1 MKLKTNLIRI
11 TLLLALLFLPTSA
24 ALAQS
29 PGGDVVLFGQNYT
42 LESGETQNGS
52 VAVIGGNASA
62 EEDTKINGDV
72 ALIGGNL
79 SLLGD
84 VKGDVAVIGG
94 NLTISGTIDG
104 NIVII
109 GGQALLSET
118 AVVNGDIATIGGNV
132 EKEPGAEVT
141 GNITNNAPPV
151 INVPDVPNVPN
162 VPNIPNVPNTPETP
176 DVNVNVNPLWNVAG
190 KIGQAFLVAIVG
202 MLLTLFLQPQLD
214 RVGGAITRQPFIA
227 GGYGLLVFIIAPV
240 VIFILAVTIILIPI
254 ALIVGLAV
262 PLAWLFGMIAFGQ
275 EVGDRFTKAI
285 NQTWAPVLSTGFGTF
300 LLVLVTG
307 LVNLVPCVGWLP
319 SFLITLLAVGGV
331 AMTWFGTRNAPGITP
346 QSVIEVPPTS

>member
-11 TLLLALLFLPTSA
+11 TLLLAILLLPTSA

-118 AVVNGDIATIGGNV
+118 AVVNGDISTIGGNV

-151 INVPDVPNVPN
+151 INAPDVPN

-254 ALIVGLAV
+254 ALIVGLAI
-262 PLAWLFGMIAFGQ
+262 PLAWLFGMIALGQ

-307 LVNLVPCVGWLP
+307 FVSLVPCVGWLP

-346 QSVIEVPPTS
+346 QPVIEVPPAS